1 MLLMVNQIIRVNQDV
16 VQVDNYR
23 DVQEI
28 EEDFIHK
35 TLEGCWGVWQAKQH
49 YELFKQAITSAEGC
63 LPLVPLGNAYQMVS
77 TLQVYFRVYLCL
89 PRGIQKVV

>member
-35 TLEGCWGVWQAKQH
+35 TLEGCWGV
-49 YELFKQAITSAEGC
+49 
-63 LPLVPLGNAYQMVS
+63 
-77 TLQVYFRVYLCL
+77 
-89 PRGIQKVV
+89 